1 MFNEKNVISMQEK
14 LKDVVFDE
22 LGELFYYADQYYG
35 EYLLDL
41 IDDFIEE
48 KHQDDD
54 LSSMMIPHFI
64 SWATLCHRV
73 RNSNKT
79 IFQHY
84 LESPEYKSRRRP
96 KVHRI
101 ISEWKYTMPGF
112 YYVEEIAGER
122 VLVVTDVFQMKEKL
136 VAVYNEI
143 YHLPREGD
151 LIFGY
156 LLPAGD
162 GTYSPVIDFFHIPV
176 NQKRDTAIKII
187 EFYNKKAVA
196 TDHEFFEKNYP
207 KLLSL
212 IFRLLQKK

>member
-1 MFNEKNVISMQEK
+1 MLIDRKAISMQEK

-22 LGELFYYADQYYG
+22 IGELFYYADEYYG

-41 IDDFIEE
+41 IDEFTE
-48 KHQDDD
+48 KENCDDD
-54 LSSMMIPHFI
+54 LTSMMVPHMI
-64 SWATLCHRV
+64 SWAILCHRV
-73 RNSNKT
+73 RNSKKT

-101 ISEWKYTMPGF
+101 ISEWRFTMPGF
-112 YYVEEIAGER
+112 YYVEELVGER
-122 VLVVTDVFQMKEKL
+122 VFVVTDVFQLKEKL
-136 VAVYNEI
+136 VGVFNEVY
-143 YHLPREGD
+143 HQPRAGD

-162 GTYSPVIDFFHIPV
+162 GTFSPIIDFFRIPV
-176 NQKRDTAIKII
+176 SHKREVAMKLI

-196 TDHEFFEKNYP
+196 TDHEFFEKYFP
-207 KLLSL
+207 KMLSL
-212 IFRLLQKK
+212 ILRLLH

>member
-1 MFNEKNVISMQEK
+1 MFIEKNVISMQEK

-73 RNSNKT
+73 RNSSKT

-112 YYVEEIAGER
+112 YFVEEIAGER

-143 YHLPREGD
+143 YHQPREGD

-176 NQKRDTAIKII
+176 NRNREAAIKII

>member
-1 MFNEKNVISMQEK
+1 MFIEKNVISMQEK
-14 LKDVVFDE
+14 LKDVVFE
-22 LGELFYYADQYYG
+22 EIGELFNYANEYYG

-41 IDDFIEE
+41 IDDFTE
-48 KHQDDD
+48 KKHNDDD
-54 LSSMMIPHFI
+54 LSSMMIPHII
-64 SWATLCHRV
+64 SWAILCHRV
-73 RNSNKT
+73 RNGSKT
-79 IFQHY
+79 IFQLY
-84 LESPEYKSRRRP
+84 LESPEYKTRRRP

-101 ISEWKYTMPGF
+101 ISEWKFTMPGF

-136 VAVYNEI
+136 VGVYNEI
-143 YHLPREGD
+143 YHQPREGD
-151 LIFGY
+151 MIFGY

-162 GTYSPVIDFFHIPV
+162 GTYSPIIDFFHIPMTH
-176 NQKRDTAIKII
+176 KREAAIKII